1 MTTTKIGTLNEKSLH
16 AELKNYISKDGDQF
30 EVEVDGYV
38 IDIVRGHT
46 LIEIQTSNFSS
57 IKSKII
63 DLASRY
69 PLRLVY
75 PIAQEK
81 WIVKFHPEINS
92 QKSRRK
98 SPKKGQL
105 AEIFNELVTFPEIF
119 QKRKFS
125 LEVLMIQE
133 EEIRHF
139 VGKRRWRSRGWA
151 TVDRKLMKV
160 LEAHHFQGSD
170 SLLQL
175 IPKCLPVKFTTKEI
189 AKEMSV
195 SPRLAQRVAYCFR
208 KTGDFELVGKKGR
221 SNLYRLSVT
230 KETN

>member
-1 MTTTKIGTLNEKSLH
+1 MTTTNIGTLNEKSLH
-16 AELKNYISKDGDQF
+16 AELKNYISKNGDQF
-30 EVEVDGYV
+30 EVEVDGYI

-46 LIEIQTSNFSS
+46 LIEIQTGNFSS
-57 IKSKII
+57 IKTKII
-63 DLASRY
+63 DLASRH

-75 PIAQEK
+75 PIPKEK
-81 WIVKFHPEINS
+81 WIVKFNPETQA

-105 AEIFNELVTFPEIF
+105 AEIFNELVTFPEILH
-119 QKRKFS
+119 KKKFS

-133 EEIRHF
+133 EEMRHY

-151 TVDRKLMKV
+151 TLDRKLLKV
-160 LEAHHFQGSD
+160 LETHLFRGSD

-175 IPKCLPVKFTTKEI
+175 IPECLPVKFTTKEI

-195 SPRLAQRVAYCFR
+195 SPRLAQRMAYCFR
-208 KTGDFELVGKKGR
+208 KTGDFELVGKRGR
-221 SNLYRLSVT
+221 SYLYRLNST
-230 KETN
+230 KESE